1 MKLSYSSNYFYYALY
16 LPNLFGTIKI
26 FKFQSYIQILVL
38 LKRLLEFAMNA
49 PSWQQFEVKWLL

>member
-16 LPNLFGTIKI
+16 FHNLFGTIKI